1 MKKRIQKRNALLLAV
16 LLLCTGCGA
25 AKSEMAQSM
34 GMDMAA
40 ATEEAVE
47 IETAEAGAIENATE
61 LSVPAQENRKL
72 IRTFELE
79 IETREFE
86 EVLSQIYAK
95 TEELEGYVESASSDG
110 GSTYYSDYNRYSNL
124 TLRIPS
130 DRLDGFVENV
140 KENANVTYI
149 SESTED
155 ITLQYV
161 DTESR
166 KLALETEQ
174 SRLMELLEK
183 AETVEELIAIESR
196 LSEVCY
202 QLESY
207 TSQLRTYDHQVDY
220 STVHIS
226 IREVERETK
235 ALPKTFW
242 EEVQEKFGDSLYG
255 IGQGARG
262 FAVWFLGMTPYF
274 VIWAVILAA
283 IYGVFR
289 RIVRRKQ
296 IRLHKKQQEEHQ
308 EETDEG

>member
-16 LLLCTGCGA
+16 LLLSTGCGA
-25 AKSEMAQSM
+25 AKSEMAQTM

-79 IETREFE
+79 IETREFD

-235 ALPKTFW
+235 ASPKTFW

-296 IRLHKKQQEEHQ
+296 IRLRKKQQEEHQ